1 MPRPTFN
8 TTHLRLFWCLTWL
21 LMTAG
26 VQAQESATEKSYQQA
41 RRTLEAGIEALG
53 GLEATAAI
61 KRFSLIERGKAFDVF
76 QSPAPNL
83 RQAQAKDGA
92 ETLQR
97 LFVDFANAR
106 LLHERGSSS
115 PRYSW
120 RLLTL
125 INGDKGY
132 RIDPWART
140 ASLINAPS
148 LNDFRAQFQNLPQFL
163 LREVL
168 TERAASLRWLGES
181 EIDGRRHAAITFI
194 NRDNRQ
200 VTLYFDAQTK
210 LLMRYEYLITDAV
223 VGDTKTEFVYQGYR
237 RLEQWHVPTGLV
249 TRTGQHSA
257 SEVSYEIQ
265 INPALNESVFAL
277 PAELQIV
284 TPAAAIPANR
294 LSAIGK
300 DVYLLENADNSFY
313 NVLVVAFDEF
323 LLVAEAPENRP
334 HTGLS
339 ERVIATIKTK
349 FPSKPIRY
357 LTFSHHHMDHG
368 CGVRAYIAEGTT
380 ILTTPGNKSFI
391 ETMAAAPFTLKPDA
405 LARAPR
411 PPKVEIIAN
420 KKHVIR
426 DAHHVVELYDIGPYW
441 HANEEVMV
449 YLPQEKLLFEGD
461 LFTSGS
467 GEDVA
472 PAYDHPIF
480 LAERIKE
487 LGLDVQHIAGVHG
500 RLRPIADLH
509 KAIEK
514 RNHVTTQDN
523 TATPPTSG
531 TVREFCANIG
541 PVSLTFDGA
550 TVAGRYRITVA
561 PQPIDGT
568 IKGSFKEGM
577 LMQCGLIQKEP
588 GASFSV
594 SPLTSAD
601 LAHSST
607 ITRIQATGST
617 VGKASKPSRSMKF
630 RLNADAHS
638 VVSGSKDH

>member
-1 MPRPTFN
+1 MPKRKLN
-8 TTHLRLFWCLTWL
+8 STHPWLFVCLFVFCSMSRL
-21 LMTAG
+21 MMVG

-53 GLEATAAI
+53 GLEAAAAI
-61 KRFSLIERGKAFDVF
+61 KRFSLIERGKSFDVF
-76 QSPAPNL
+76 QSPTPNL
-83 RQAQAKDGA
+83 KSAQAKDGA
-92 ETLQR
+92 DTLQR
-97 LFVDFANAR
+97 LFVDFDKAR
-106 LLHERGSSS
+106 LLHERGSNS
-115 PRYSW
+115 PHYSW
-120 RLLTL
+120 RFLTL

-132 RIDPWART
+132 RIDPWPRT
-140 ASLINAPS
+140 ASPINAPS
-148 LNDFRAQFQNLPQFL
+148 LNDFRAQFQKLPQFM
-163 LREVL
+163 LREIL

-181 EIDGRRHAAITFI
+181 EIDGRRYAAITFI
-194 NRDNRQ
+194 DRDNRQ

-223 VGDTKTEFVYQGYR
+223 IGDTKTEFVFQGYR
-237 RLEQWHVPTGLV
+237 RLEKWQVPIGLV
-249 TRTGQHSA
+249 TRTGQHSI

-265 INPALNESVFAL
+265 LNPTLNESVFAL
-277 PAELQIV
+277 PEGLQMV
-284 TPAAAIPANR
+284 TPVAIPANR
-294 LSAIGK
+294 LTAIAK

-334 HTGLS
+334 HNGLS
-339 ERVIATIKTK
+339 ERIIATIKAK
-349 FPSKPIRY
+349 FPGKPIRY
-357 LTFSHHHMDHG
+357 LTFSHHHIDHG

-380 ILTTPGNKSFI
+380 ILTTPGNKRFI

-411 PPKVEIIAN
+411 PPKIEIIAN

-426 DAHHVVELYDIGPYW
+426 DAHHVVELYDVGPYW

-467 GEDVA
+467 GEDVV

-514 RNHVTTQDN
+514 RK
-523 TATPPTSG
+523 
-531 TVREFCANIG
+531 RM
-541 PVSLTFDGA
+541 
-550 TVAGRYRITVA
+550 
-561 PQPIDGT
+561 
-568 IKGSFKEGM
+568 EG
-577 LMQCGLIQKEP
+577 K
-588 GASFSV
+588 
-594 SPLTSAD
+594 
-601 LAHSST
+601 
-607 ITRIQATGST
+607 
-617 VGKASKPSRSMKF
+617 
-630 RLNADAHS
+630 
-638 VVSGSKDH
+638 